1 MQGGVE
7 RSVEL
12 NIFDHI
18 KNNSKY
24 DIFTCFRCTIFSDC
38 KMPDVSTRWLA
49 YNTAQCIEIT
59 NVDPY
64 NNLPITVTEQQVRV
78 TAY

>member
-1 MQGGVE
+1 
-7 RSVEL
+7 
-12 NIFDHI
+12 
-18 KNNSKY
+18 
-24 DIFTCFRCTIFSDC
+24 
-38 KMPDVSTRWLA
+38 MPDVSTRWLA

-64 NNLPITVTEQQVRV
+64 NNLPITVTEQKVRV